1 LPPLT
6 LPPLTRQTLAIYCGA
21 SGDHNPLHVDRDFAR
36 EAGLGDVIA
45 HGMLIMAYLGRLL
58 TNWAPQ
64 HALRAFDVRFQAMT
78 RIGNAITASGRVIE
92 KFTEDNVAC
101 VRIAVSAADETGEVK
116 AAGTA
121 VVALA

>member
-21 SGDHNPLHVDRDFAR
+21 SGDHNPLHVDSDFAR

-101 VRIAVSAADETGEVK
+101 VRIEVSAADETGEVK